1 MLNFTFKF
9 FVFTLI
15 LTSNLA
21 LSIKNKK
28 KVKTN
33 LVIQNKKNKNLK
45 QELNENEI
53 NNIIQ
58 KSKEINNNVSK
69 DEFNKENV
77 YELLS
82 ILLTNLNSM
91 ESKLLESKKNKKNIK
106 KEKTSF
112 FSFLEEENKK
122 NRLSRFIWAFIL
134 VIIFTVGLFFIVK
147 NSVDWAN
154 MSRGELNKMKDQRMR
169 EITELLN
176 NEFKTGI

>member
-9 FVFTLI
+9 ILFALI

-28 KVKTN
+28 KVKSN
-33 LVIQNKKNKNLK
+33 LELQNTKNKNLK

-77 YELLS
+77 YELITS
-82 ILLTNLNSM
+82 ILNYLNSI
-91 ESKLLESKKNKKNIK
+91 ENTLLKSKNNKKNNK
-106 KEKTSF
+106 KEESSF
-112 FSFLEEENKK
+112 YSFLQEENKK
-122 NRLSRFIWAFIL
+122 NRLSRFIWALIF

>member
-9 FVFTLI
+9 ILFALI
-15 LTSNLA
+15 LTSNFA

-28 KVKTN
+28 KVKSN
-33 LVIQNKKNKNLK
+33 LEIQNKKNKNLK

-53 NNIIQ
+53 DDIIT
-58 KSKEINNNVSK
+58 KSKQINNNITK
-69 DEFNKENV
+69 THYDKENV
-77 YELLS
+77 FELISS
-82 ILLTNLNSM
+82 ILNNLDSIEN
-91 ESKLLESKKNKKNIK
+91 KLLKSKNNKK
-106 KEKTSF
+106 EESSF
-112 FSFLEEENKK
+112 FSFLQEENKK
-122 NRLSRFIWAFIL
+122 NRLSRFIWALIF

>member
-9 FVFTLI
+9 ILFALI

-53 NNIIQ
+53 DDIIT
-58 KSKEINNNVSK
+58 KSKQINNNITK
-69 DEFNKENV
+69 THYDKENV
-77 YELLS
+77 FELISS
-82 ILLTNLNSM
+82 ILNNLDSIEN
-91 ESKLLESKKNKKNIK
+91 KLLKSKNNKKNNK
-106 KEKTSF
+106 KEESSF
-112 FSFLEEENKK
+112 FNFLQQDNKK
-122 NRLSRFIWAFIL
+122 NRLSRFIWALIF

>member
-9 FVFTLI
+9 ILFALI
-15 LTSNLA
+15 LTSNFA

-28 KVKTN
+28 KVKSN
-33 LVIQNKKNKNLK
+33 LEIQNKKNKNLK

-53 NNIIQ
+53 DDIIT
-58 KSKEINNNVSK
+58 KSKQINNNITK
-69 DEFNKENV
+69 THYDKENV
-77 YELLS
+77 FELISS
-82 ILLTNLNSM
+82 ILNNLDSIEN
-91 ESKLLESKKNKKNIK
+91 KLLKSKN
-106 KEKTSF
+106 
-112 FSFLEEENKK
+112 NKK
-122 NRLSRFIWAFIL
+122 NRLSRFIWALIF

-176 NEFKTGI
+176 NEFKTGM

>member
-9 FVFTLI
+9 ILFALI
-15 LTSNLA
+15 LTSNFA

-28 KVKTN
+28 KVKSN
-33 LVIQNKKNKNLK
+33 LELQNTKNKNLK
-45 QELNENEI
+45 QELNEKELDD
-53 NNIIQ
+53 IIKKTQ
-58 KSKEINNNVSK
+58 QINNNITK
-69 DEFNKENV
+69 THYDKENV
-77 YELLS
+77 FELISS
-82 ILLTNLNSM
+82 ILNNLDSI
-91 ESKLLESKKNKKNIK
+91 EKKLLKSKNNKKNNK
-106 KEKTSF
+106 KEESSF
-112 FSFLEEENKK
+112 FSFLQEENKK
-122 NRLSRFIWAFIL
+122 NRLSRFIWALIF

>member
-1 MLNFTFKF
+1 
-9 FVFTLI
+9 
-15 LTSNLA
+15 
-21 LSIKNKK
+21 
-28 KVKTN
+28 
-33 LVIQNKKNKNLK
+33 
-45 QELNENEI
+45 
-53 NNIIQ
+53 
-58 KSKEINNNVSK
+58 
-69 DEFNKENV
+69 
-77 YELLS
+77 
-82 ILLTNLNSM
+82 M

-122 NRLSRFIWAFIL
+122 NRLSRFIWAFIF

>member
-77 YELLS
+77 YELISS
-82 ILLTNLNSM
+82 ILTNLNSM
-91 ESKLLESKKNKKNIK
+91 ESKLLESKKNKKILRK
-106 KEKTSF
+106 KKLL
-112 FSFLEEENKK
+112 FSVF
-122 NRLSRFIWAFIL
+122 
-134 VIIFTVGLFFIVK
+134 
-147 NSVDWAN
+147 
-154 MSRGELNKMKDQRMR
+154 
-169 EITELLN
+169 
-176 NEFKTGI
+176 